1 MSIQKDRN
9 ALFEQGMTRTMAGKE
24 LFHRYYRFLELIAG
38 DLKNSQVSE
47 ISILADKIQ
56 FRTEDGIRL
65 NYSFGDIGVISQ
77 WLILPGTEKG
87 EKAVIENI
95 LKVVS
100 SYKTDFSFY
109 DIGANIGWYSLWVG
123 KKYPSGR
130 IFAFE
135 PAPAAYEQI
144 KINLKLNDLSNVT
157 PFNIGFAD
165 TPGSK
170 EFFFCSE
177 IQTASSLADTL
188 KNTSKEKIICNFETV
203 DQFSQKHNSS
213 PDFIKCDVEGAEYL
227 VIKGAAGTLQ
237 ESRPVLMLEML
248 RKWMR
253 CFNVHPN
260 DLIAELKKYG
270 YCCYTAAQNDAV
282 LYPVKTIDDSTEET
296 NFFFLHPEKHSA
308 VLQQLK
314 IKNRD

>member
-1 MSIQKDRN
+1 MNIQKVRD

-24 LFHRYYRFLELIAG
+24 LFHRYYRFLEMISD

-47 ISILADKIQ
+47 ISILADKIL
-56 FRTEDGIRL
+56 FKTKDGVLL

-87 EKAVIENI
+87 EKSVIENI
-95 LKVVS
+95 LKLIS
-100 SYKTDFSFY
+100 SSKADFSFY
-109 DIGANIGWYSLWVG
+109 DIGANIGWYSLWIG
-123 KKYPSGR
+123 KKFPACK
-130 IFAFE
+130 ILAFE
-135 PAPAAYEQI
+135 PARAAFEQI
-144 KINLKLNDLSNVT
+144 KINLRLNDLVNVT

-165 TPGSK
+165 TPGPR
-170 EFFFCSE
+170 EFFFCNE

-188 KNTSKEKIICNFETV
+188 QNTSKEKIICDFETI
-203 DQFSQKHNSS
+203 DLFSRKHNSS

-227 VIKGAAGTLQ
+227 VMKGAARTLQ
-237 ESRPVLMLEML
+237 EARPVLMLEML

-270 YCCYTAAQNDAV
+270 YCCYTAAQDDAV
-282 LYPVKTIDDSTEET
+282 LYPVEIIDDCMKET
-296 NFFFLHPEKHSA
+296 NFFFLHCEKHSS
-308 VLQQLK
+308 VL
-314 IKNRD
+314 NRLNIRSRD